1 MAIHD
6 CRLSL
11 TDHKARLPSKLPPA
25 VALCSSS
32 PFFMQS
38 IIMRLLVIATL
49 AVMLSACVS
58 APSDLYGIHQAK
70 PETPAATVKQM
81 AATGSRP

>member
-1 MAIHD
+1 
-6 CRLSL
+6 
-11 TDHKARLPSKLPPA
+11 
-25 VALCSSS
+25 
-32 PFFMQS
+32 
-38 IIMRLLVIATL
+38 MRLLVIATL